1 MVRTTLNNDGKINV
15 DVMQDASEIV
25 RYDETGIPLYIQTGE
40 LSRYPDRKALCHWH
54 DDLEFIKIIDGEM
67 NYYIN
72 GKNLV
77 LKEHDGIMVNTR
89 QMHYGSSI
97 DQKDCS
103 FLCILVHPA
112 LFSSNKLIFRKYLLP
127 ILEDRET
134 EYVYLDSGCP
144 GHAFILDSLTE
155 MTELKRQGEYGYEL
169 EIIGLFYRVWKN
181 LARQF
186 QAGNPAAQGSE
197 DMDTKVQKDM
207 VSFIYQHYTE
217 RLTLSSIAASG
228 GVCRSKCCQIFKK
241 YLCQS
246 PIDFLNSYRLE
257 VSSHLLKKTD
267 KSITQIATEC
277 GFNHLSYYSELF
289 TRHYGCTPRQFRG
302 QYRGQ
307 LPGRLPADS

>member
-1 MVRTTLNNDGKINV
+1 MLNNEEKINV
-15 DVMQDASEIV
+15 DIMQDASEIV

-54 DDLEFIKIIDGEM
+54 DDLEFIRIVHGEM

-97 DQKDCS
+97 NQNDCS

-112 LFSSNKLIFRKYLLP
+112 LFSSNRLIYQKYLLP
-127 ILEDRET
+127 LLEDRET
-134 EYVYLDSGCP
+134 EFVYLDSGRP
-144 GHAFILDSLTE
+144 DHGFILDCLME
-155 MTELKRQGEYGYEL
+155 MTQLKEHGEYGYEL
-169 EIIGLFYRVWKN
+169 EIIGLFYLIWRH

-186 QAGNPAAQGSE
+186 KAGKTAAPGSE

-217 RLTLSSIAASG
+217 KLTLSAIAASG

-267 KSITQIATEC
+267 KSITEIATEC

-289 TRHYGCTPRQFRG
+289 MRHYGCTPRQFRS
-302 QYRGQ
+302 QH
-307 LPGRLPADS
+307 PADS

>member
-1 MVRTTLNNDGKINV
+1 MLNNEEKINV
-15 DVMQDASEIV
+15 DIMLDASEIV

-54 DDLEFIKIIDGEM
+54 DDLEFIRIVHGEM

-97 DQKDCS
+97 NQNDCS

-112 LFSSNKLIFRKYLLP
+112 LFSSNRLIYQKYLLP
-127 ILEDRET
+127 LLEDRET
-134 EYVYLDSGCP
+134 EFVYLDSGRP
-144 GHAFILDSLTE
+144 DHGFILDCLME
-155 MTELKRQGEYGYEL
+155 MTQLKEHGEYGYEL
-169 EIIGLFYRVWKN
+169 EIIGLFYLIWRH

-186 QAGNPAAQGSE
+186 KAGKTAAPGIE

-217 RLTLSSIAASG
+217 KLTLSAIAASG

-267 KSITQIATEC
+267 KSITEIATEC

-289 TRHYGCTPRQFRG
+289 MRHYGYTPRQFRS
-302 QYRGQ
+302 Q
-307 LPGRLPADS
+307 PPADS

>member
-1 MVRTTLNNDGKINV
+1 MLNNEEKINV
-15 DVMQDASEIV
+15 DIMQDASEIV

-40 LSRYPDRKALCHWH
+40 LSTYPDRKALCHWH
-54 DDLEFIKIIDGEM
+54 DDLEFIRIVHGEM

-97 DQKDCS
+97 NQNDCS

-112 LFSSNKLIFRKYLLP
+112 LFSSNRLIYQKYLLP
-127 ILEDRET
+127 LLEDRET
-134 EYVYLDSGCP
+134 EFVYLDSGRP
-144 GHAFILDSLTE
+144 DHGFILDCLME
-155 MTELKRQGEYGYEL
+155 MTQLKEHGEYGYEL
-169 EIIGLFYRVWKN
+169 EIIGLFYLIWRH

-186 QAGNPAAQGSE
+186 KAGKTAAPGIE

-217 RLTLSSIAASG
+217 KLTLSAIAASG
-228 GVCRSKCCQIFKK
+228 GVCRSKCCQIIKK
-241 YLCQS
+241 YICQS

-267 KSITQIATEC
+267 KSITEIATEC

-289 TRHYGCTPRQFRG
+289 MRHYGCTPRQFRS
-302 QYRGQ
+302 QH
-307 LPGRLPADS
+307 PADS

>member
-1 MVRTTLNNDGKINV
+1 MLNNEEKINV
-15 DVMQDASEIV
+15 DIMQDASEIV

-54 DDLEFIKIIDGEM
+54 DDLEFIRIVHGEM

-77 LKEHDGIMVNTR
+77 LKEHDEIMVN
-89 QMHYGSSI
+89 QN
-97 DQKDCS
+97 DCS

-112 LFSSNKLIFRKYLLP
+112 LFSSNRLIYQKYLLP
-127 ILEDRET
+127 LLEDRET
-134 EYVYLDSGCP
+134 EFVYLDSGRP
-144 GHAFILDSLTE
+144 DHGFILDCLME
-155 MTELKRQGEYGYEL
+155 MTQLKEHGEYGYEL
-169 EIIGLFYRVWKN
+169 EIIGLFYLIWRH

-186 QAGNPAAQGSE
+186 KAGKTAAPGIE

-217 RLTLSSIAASG
+217 KLTLSAIAASG

-267 KSITQIATEC
+267 KSITEIATEC

-289 TRHYGCTPRQFRG
+289 MRHYGCTPRQFRS
-302 QYRGQ
+302 QH
-307 LPGRLPADS
+307 PADS

>member
-1 MVRTTLNNDGKINV
+1 MLNNEEKINV
-15 DVMQDASEIV
+15 DIMQDASEIV

-54 DDLEFIKIIDGEM
+54 DDLEFIRIVHGEM
-67 NYYIN
+67 NYYI
-72 GKNLV
+72 
-77 LKEHDGIMVNTR
+77 
-89 QMHYGSSI
+89 
-97 DQKDCS
+97 
-103 FLCILVHPA
+103 HPA
-112 LFSSNKLIFRKYLLP
+112 LFSSNRLIYQKYLLP
-127 ILEDRET
+127 LLEDRET
-134 EYVYLDSGCP
+134 EFVYLDSGRP
-144 GHAFILDSLTE
+144 DHGFILDCLME
-155 MTELKRQGEYGYEL
+155 MTQLKEHGEYGYEL
-169 EIIGLFYRVWKN
+169 EIIGLFYLIWRH

-186 QAGNPAAQGSE
+186 KAGKTAAPGIE

-217 RLTLSSIAASG
+217 KLTLSAIAASG

-267 KSITQIATEC
+267 KSITEIATEC

-289 TRHYGCTPRQFRG
+289 MRHYGCTPRQFRS
-302 QYRGQ
+302 QH
-307 LPGRLPADS
+307 PADS

>member
-1 MVRTTLNNDGKINV
+1 M
-15 DVMQDASEIV
+15 
-25 RYDETGIPLYIQTGE
+25 
-40 LSRYPDRKALCHWH
+40 SRYPDRKALCHWH
-54 DDLEFIKIIDGEM
+54 DDLEFIRIVHGEM

-97 DQKDCS
+97 NQNDCS

-112 LFSSNKLIFRKYLLP
+112 LFSSNRLIYQKYLLP
-127 ILEDRET
+127 LLEDRET
-134 EYVYLDSGCP
+134 EFVYLDSGRP
-144 GHAFILDSLTE
+144 DHGFILDCLME
-155 MTELKRQGEYGYEL
+155 MTQLKEHGEYGYEL
-169 EIIGLFYRVWKN
+169 EIIGLFYLIWRH

-186 QAGNPAAQGSE
+186 KAGKTAAPGIE

-217 RLTLSSIAASG
+217 KLTLSAIAASG

-267 KSITQIATEC
+267 KSITEIATEC

-289 TRHYGCTPRQFRG
+289 MRHYGCTPRQFRS
-302 QYRGQ
+302 QH
-307 LPGRLPADS
+307 PADS